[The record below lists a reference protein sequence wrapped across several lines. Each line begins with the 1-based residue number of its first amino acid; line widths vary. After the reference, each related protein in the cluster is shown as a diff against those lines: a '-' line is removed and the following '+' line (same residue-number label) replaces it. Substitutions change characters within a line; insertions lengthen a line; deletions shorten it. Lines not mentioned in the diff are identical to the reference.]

1 MTFME
6 EEEGS
11 IEVEVL
17 VQEDLV
23 LLEEEVCEGP
33 VGAAAL
39 HCLF

>member
-6 EEEGS
+6 EEEEGGS

-23 LLEEEVCEGP
+23 LLEEEVCLR
-33 VGAAAL
+33 A
-39 HCLF
+39 